1 MSWIVDALAL
11 STTTMVPVALLF
23 VLLLLHPTN
32 SLCSTWAKRKAAVV
46 SDTLS
51 SLTYRDGAKLIKC
64 ELQTASE
71 NIYIFFFFA
80 PPSSFSCRCG
90 SPPLSR
96 SARFLTTIAK
106 FNFPTT

>member
-71 NIYIFFFFA
+71 NIYIFFSLLPLLPFLA
-80 PPSSFSCRCG
+80 AAGLR
-90 SPPLSR
+90 LSR
-96 SARFLTTIAK
+96 ARRVF
-106 FNFPTT
+106 